1 VFESTRFLFQ
11 SAEFLLGF
19 LRRLVV
25 RGTEYAEANL
35 LRLGAVVVLRVA
47 SLVSS
52 VEWDS
57 SSFSSSSSSCSTSF
71 RRRATG
77 FFGVA
82 NWMASPK
89 FFFRPMGEADGDDGG
104 SFSLSASLWD
114 LCFLLAFL
122 IGAARLAGKGDC
134 TLASSDTKTPHSRR
148 FSGIPST
155 PDSATTMRA
164 ASVHSGRTFS
174 SSKKGCARSSAVRRA
189 TNKKDQ

>member
-1 VFESTRFLFQ
+1 MFESTRFLFQ

-35 LRLGAVVVLRVA
+35 LRLGAVVLGVA
-47 SLVSS
+47 SLVFP
-52 VEWDS
+52 VECDS

-82 NWMASPK
+82 NWMVLLASPK

-104 SFSLSASLWD
+104 SFSLSASL
-114 LCFLLAFL
+114 
-122 IGAARLAGKGDC
+122 
-134 TLASSDTKTPHSRR
+134 
-148 FSGIPST
+148 
-155 PDSATTMRA
+155 
-164 ASVHSGRTFS
+164 
-174 SSKKGCARSSAVRRA
+174 
-189 TNKKDQ
+189 